1 MERTIK
7 VKGTGRISVKPDTIK
22 IFITASK
29 VCKEYDQAVSRSAED
44 TGIIREAIERA
55 GLELK
60 QLKTVKFDID
70 SEYVGY
76 RDKNDD
82 YRRRFEGYRYTHN
95 MYIQF
100 PNDNAQLGKILY
112 ELACCDVNVEFS
124 IRHTVRDIDAAKNKL
139 LEKAVDDS
147 ISKANVLAAAAGV
160 SLGEIKSIDYSWAEL
175 EIYSE
180 PMVGFMMA
188 ETSSLTS
195 SDSFDIDIEADDID
209 VRDTVTIEWEIR

>member
-7 VKGTGRISVKPDTIK
+7 VKGTGKISVKPDTIK

-29 VCKEYDQAVSRSAED
+29 VCKEYDQAVRGSSED
-44 TGIIREAIERA
+44 TSLVREAIERA
-55 GLELK
+55 GLEPK
-60 QLKTVKFDID
+60 QLKTIRIDID
-70 SEYVGY
+70 SEYEGY
-76 RDKNDD
+76 RDKNGE
-82 YRRRFEGYRYTHN
+82 YKSRFIGYKYTHN
-95 MYIQF
+95 MYVQF
-100 PNDNAQLGKILY
+100 PNDNVQLGKILY
-112 ELACCDVNVEFS
+112 ELACCDVDTEFS
-124 IRHTVRDIDAAKNKL
+124 IRHTVRDIETAKNKL

-147 ISKANVLAAAAGV
+147 TSKANILAAAAGV

-180 PMVGFMMA
+180 PMDGFMMA